1 MLLEGLAQNQAGVNA
16 EMTVLLHER
25 GDAGDR
31 ITTPGSED
39 RRLVSRVLHR
49 VMGGGAG
56 RALPRLNDVDPWL
69 IGGDW
74 ANCALIS
81 VRQPHAQSVFTV
93 VGDKL
98 LPTGTALVHEPI
110 SKCPARTLLGIILP
124 YFGQAVD
131 VRACLMLEGG
141 ADLFDRPILYRG
153 LLLPLSEDNKKIDAV
168 LIAANFGDV
177 RKGEEN
183 RAVTR
188 LVWSHSFG

>member
-1 MLLEGLAQNQAGVNA
+1 MS
-16 EMTVLLHER
+16 TLLHER
-25 GDAGDR
+25 GDVGDR
-31 ITTPGSED
+31 IPTRGSED
-39 RRLVSRVLHR
+39 RRLVRRVLHR
-49 VMGGGAG
+49 VTGGRAA

-69 IGGDW
+69 IGDDW

-110 SKCPARTLLGIILP
+110 SKCPAKTLLGLILP

-131 VRACLMLEGG
+131 LRACLMFEGV
-141 ADLFDRPILYRG
+141 ADHFDRPILYRG

-177 RKGEEN
+177 RKGEEKS
-183 RAVTR
+183 VTTR

>member
-1 MLLEGLAQNQAGVNA
+1 MS
-16 EMTVLLHER
+16 TLLHEG
-25 GDAGDR
+25 GDARDR
-31 ITTPGSED
+31 IATSELED
-39 RRLVSRVLHR
+39 RRLVTRLLHR
-49 VMGGGAG
+49 VTGGWAE

-69 IGGDW
+69 IGDDW
-74 ANCALIS
+74 ANCALIN

-110 SKCPARTLLGIILP
+110 SECPARTLLGVILP

-131 VRACLMLEGG
+131 VRACLMLEG
-141 ADLFDRPILYRG
+141 AANHFDRPILYRG

-183 RAVTR
+183 SGVTR

>member
-1 MLLEGLAQNQAGVNA
+1 MSR
-16 EMTVLLHER
+16 LLHER
-25 GDAGDR
+25 ADAGDR
-31 ITTPGSED
+31 IATSGSED
-39 RRLVSRVLHR
+39 RRLVSRLLHR
-49 VMGGGAG
+49 VTGGGPG
-56 RALPRLNDVDPWL
+56 RPLPRLNDVDPWL
-69 IGGDW
+69 IGDGW
-74 ANCALIS
+74 ANCALVS

-110 SKCPARTLLGIILP
+110 SKCPASTLLGLILP

-131 VRACLMLEGG
+131 VRACLMLEGA
-141 ADLFDRPILYRG
+141 ADHFDRPILYRG

-168 LIAANFGDV
+168 LIAANFGDM

-183 RAVTR
+183 SAVTR